1 MMTPQQILFEDI
13 AENLVSIPKRDAL
26 DPLSDRQL
34 SNLVLVVR
42 EASKELDAFIAVIQ
56 TVQMEREDER
66 ITATVS

>member
-13 AENLVSIPKRDAL
+13 SEKLVQIPKRDAL

-42 EASKELDAFIAVIQ
+42 EASKELAAFIETIQ
-56 TVQMEREDER
+56 TIQVERESER
-66 ITATVS
+66 IAATVI